1 MSRAKTTT
9 PTTAAKAVAS
19 SAISTKRILVTP
31 TVAAE
36 WLARYNDGTDNI
48 YNRTPGE
55 VHVIKLARDMKENR
69 WVDTGVP
76 IIMGTNDKILDGRQ
90 RLEAIVLSGQSIEFD
105 VRFGIDPSAQA
116 AMDRPRKRSV
126 ANDLQ
131 MAGVANCNV
140 VAATTVLIIH
150 WRSDKIMDRREVP
163 TDSQVVQFE
172 REHHD
177 ELQLATAQ
185 GSSIRWRL
193 PNCTMTVIAAM
204 FFEAVLVD
212 EDACIEFFQKLASGE
227 GLEAR
232 NPILALRNTILRYDR
247 KRKPKRH
254 EQLYQVVHA
263 WNLWRSGRQADM
275 LRVPSGLSSNSF
287 PRVK

>member
-1 MSRAKTTT
+1 MSRAKTIT
-9 PTTAAKAVAS
+9 PAASPTVKMEEVN
-19 SAISTKRILVTP
+19 TKRILVTP
-31 TVAAE
+31 AIATE
-36 WLARYNDGTDNI
+36 WLARYNDGTDNV

-55 VHVIKLARDMKENR
+55 VHVIKLARDMKEGR
-69 WVDTGVP
+69 WADTGVP
-76 IIMGTNDKILDGRQ
+76 IIMGTHDKILDGRQ
-90 RLEAIVLSGQSIEFD
+90 RLEAIVISGQSIAFD

-131 MAGVANCNV
+131 MNGVTNCHV
-140 VAATTVLIIH
+140 VAATTNLILH

-177 ELQLATAQ
+177 EIQLATAQ
-185 GSSIRWRL
+185 GGSIRWRL
-193 PNCTMTVIAAM
+193 PNCTITVIAAM
-204 FFEAVLVD
+204 FYEAVLVD
-212 EDACIEFFQKLASGE
+212 EDACIDFFKKLASGE

-232 NPILALRNTILRYDR
+232 NPILALRNAILRYDR

-263 WNLWRSGRQADM
+263 WNLWRSGRNAEM
-275 LRVPSGLSSNSF
+275 IRVPSTLSSNSF